1 MSCPLCD
8 DTGWKP
14 EGDAIDDGPAPD
26 RAKGSSGASM
36 APVRKVRRVV
46 RCDCW
51 RDKVTKRALELA
63 KIPARYQKCEFANFV
78 TYPNDSLLNAV
89 ATATR
94 FANSFPAV
102 DKGLMIIGPPGV
114 GKTHLAISALRQ
126 AIRTTG
132 ARGCYYDT
140 RGLLTQIRSTY
151 NSTTKTAEMD
161 VIRPVMDA
169 ELLIL
174 DDLGAE
180 RLTDWVEETMNVI
193 VNARYNA
200 KLPTIFTSN
209 YEDIPGSDDM
219 NSLLVRVGFR
229 LHSRLREMCHFLEYD
244 GPDYRDLPP
253 NADADD
259 IYKLWKS
266 QPRRKLPARA
276 SGSAR
281 AQLRTPA
288 TVRDGKGD
296 LKWPGG
302 RGGS

>member
-14 EGDAIDDGPAPD
+14 IEDNA
-26 RAKGSSGASM
+26 
-36 APVRKVRRVV
+36 VRRVV

-51 RDKVTKRALELA
+51 RERASVQALA
-63 KIPARYQKCEFANFV
+63 QANIPPRYAACEFSNFIS
-78 TYPNDSLLNAV
+78 YSNDRLLNAV
-89 ATATR
+89 ASARR
-94 FANSFPAV
+94 FADAFPVV
-102 DKGLMIIGPPGV
+102 DKGLLIIGPPGI
-114 GKTHLAISALRQ
+114 GKTHLAIAAMKQ

-132 ARGCYYDT
+132 ARGKYYDT

-151 NSTTKTAEMD
+151 NSLTKLAEMD
-161 VIRPVMDA
+161 VSRPVMHA

-193 VNARYNA
+193 VNSRYNA

-209 YEDIPGSDDM
+209 YEDIPGSEDIPEQGEM

-229 LHSRLREMCHFLEYD
+229 LHSRLREMCEFLEYD

-259 IYKLWKS
+259 IYKLWKG
-266 QPRRKLPARA
+266 QPRRKLPSRA
-276 SGSAR
+276 SSSAR
-281 AQLRTPA
+281 AQLREP
-288 TVRDGKGD
+288 TVRDGKAD

-302 RGGS
+302 RAGS

>member
-1 MSCPLCD
+1 MPCPLCD

-14 EGDAIDDGPAPD
+14 IEENA
-26 RAKGSSGASM
+26 
-36 APVRKVRRVV
+36 VRRVV

-51 RDKVTKRALELA
+51 RERASVQALA
-63 KIPARYQKCEFANFV
+63 QANVPPRYAACEFSNFI
-78 TYPNDSLLNAV
+78 TYSNDRLLNAV
-89 ATATR
+89 ASAQR
-94 FANSFPAV
+94 FAEAFPVV
-102 DKGLMIIGPPGV
+102 DKGLLIIGPPGI
-114 GKTHLAISALRQ
+114 GKTHLAIAAMKQ

-132 ARGCYYDT
+132 ARGKYYDT

-151 NSTTKTAEMD
+151 NSLTRLAEMD
-161 VIRPVMDA
+161 VIRPVMHA

-193 VNARYNA
+193 VNSRYNA

-209 YEDIPGSDDM
+209 YEDIPGSEDM
-219 NSLLVRVGFR
+219 SSLLVRVGFR
-229 LHSRLREMCHFLEYD
+229 LHSRLREMCEFLEYD

-259 IYKLWKS
+259 IYKLWKG
-266 QPRRKLPARA
+266 QPRRKLPPRA
-276 SGSAR
+276 SASAR
-281 AQLRTPA
+281 AQLREP
-288 TVRDGKGD
+288 TVRDGKAD

-302 RGGS
+302 RAGS

>member
-1 MSCPLCD
+1 MVCPHCD

-14 EGDAIDDGPAPD
+14 VALNDVTGVDGAN
-26 RAKGSSGASM
+26 A
-36 APVRKVRRVV
+36 VRRVV

-51 RDKVTKRALELA
+51 RDRVGHARLAEANIPKRYE
-63 KIPARYQKCEFANFV
+63 RCEFSNFV
-78 TYPNDSLLNAV
+78 TYPNDQLLNAV
-89 ATATR
+89 AAARR
-94 FANSFPAV
+94 FADSFPVV
-102 DKGLMIIGPPGV
+102 DKGLLIIGPPGI
-114 GKTHLAISALRQ
+114 GKTHLAISALKQ
-126 AIRTTG
+126 VVRTTG
-132 ARGCYYDT
+132 VRAKYYDT
-140 RGLLTQIRSTY
+140 RSLLTQIRSTY
-151 NSTTKTAEMD
+151 NSLTKTAEMD
-161 VIRPVMDA
+161 IIRPVMDA

-193 VNARYNA
+193 VNSRYNA

-209 YEDIPGSDDM
+209 YEDVPDREDM

-229 LHSRLREMCHFLEYD
+229 LHSRLREMCEFLEYD

-281 AQLRTPA
+281 AQLRQPA
-288 TVRDGKGD
+288 ARDGKAD

-302 RGGS
+302 RAGS